1 MPEGHVALEGLE
13 TALPG
18 DATTAA
24 NADNKDTQYAVGTST
39 SSMGKVHPPPHCYN
53 FLSSTHLGSSFTAFS
68 QLLPVFPP
76 CSRLTPWSRLALDPC
91 GGRWT

>member
-1 MPEGHVALEGLE
+1 LRYESCAHCGEQAKLPEGHVALEGLE

-39 SSMGKVHPPPHCYN
+39 SSMGKVHPLPHY
-53 FLSSTHLGSSFTAFS
+53 STF
-68 QLLPVFPP
+68 
-76 CSRLTPWSRLALDPC
+76 
-91 GGRWT
+91 

>member
-1 MPEGHVALEGLE
+1 MALEGLE

-39 SSMGKVHPPPHCYN
+39 SSMGKVHPLPHY
-53 FLSSTHLGSSFTAFS
+53 STFFKL
-68 QLLPVFPP
+68 
-76 CSRLTPWSRLALDPC
+76 LTPGAKLHRL
-91 GGRWT
+91 